1 MNKKVN
7 KKALKICQ
15 SEGHDWNI
23 YPDRIPEGW
32 RFLMECE
39 RCNYTITVE
48 GVEVTA

>member
-1 MNKKVN
+1 MIDKKG
-7 KKALKICQ
+7 LKICQ

-23 YPDRIPEGW
+23 YPDRIPFKGW

>member
-1 MNKKVN
+1 MS

-23 YPDRIPEGW
+23 YPHSTPKEW

-48 GVEVTA
+48 GVEVKA